1 MRSRKLHLVYL
12 RLFGSFSSSEKT
24 LTRKPDPPLE
34 EENYDNDD
42 PTTLGTYLPSEEDGC
57 GTSIDEGQIVGGE
70 ETKEGELPFMALLGY
85 VNKRGGGNDIKFKC
99 GGTLINRQ
107 IVIYLFQIKLKNI
120 CTYFSSWFSG
130 GTFLLPHIA
139 KKSVIP
145 LLKLSSENMISMKN
159 ETAANAIRFRSLI
172 LTLMMSRYMKI
183 GYPKKWLPMLMT
195 LH

>member
-107 IVIYLFQIKLKNI
+107 IFINSFQSRLKNI
-120 CTYFSSWFSG
+120 CTYFSSCLFQEVRSYCR
-130 GTFLLPHIA
+130 TLP
-139 KKSVIP
+139 KSQ
-145 LLKLSSENMISMKN
+145 
-159 ETAANAIRFRSLI
+159 
-172 LTLMMSRYMKI
+172 
-183 GYPKKWLPMLMT
+183 
-195 LH
+195 

>member
-1 MRSRKLHLVYL
+1 MGILPRILSFGVSKTLLLLVLQHKVCVVESCIQYTYVCL
-12 RLFGSFSSSEKT
+12 VLFSSSEKT
-24 LTRKPDPPLE
+24 LTRKPDLPLE

-107 IVIYLFQIKLKNI
+107 ILINSFLIKLNNT
-120 CTYFSSWFSG
+120 CT
-130 GTFLLPHIA
+130 
-139 KKSVIP
+139 
-145 LLKLSSENMISMKN
+145 
-159 ETAANAIRFRSLI
+159 
-172 LTLMMSRYMKI
+172 
-183 GYPKKWLPMLMT
+183 
-195 LH
+195 